1 VTLAA
6 VSDAGPLI
14 HLAEIDSLELL
25 ATFDTL
31 LVPET
36 VYEEVDAGGVPEGLA
51 DLSYELVEADESRI
65 GAEELDAGER
75 AALAIADERGIV
87 LLTDDLAARKAASD
101 ADVEVHGSIGVIAL
115 GYSRGLLDRDEAA
128 SRMRALQHETSKSV
142 RISEEFHE
150 FVREVSQSVWNTTGL
165 DLPVNCLRN
174 EKCVKRR
181 EQFERIDFGEMNEW
195 SCV

>member
-1 VTLAA
+1 MTLAA

-25 ATFDTL
+25 STFDTL

-36 VYEEVDAGGVPEGLA
+36 VYREVETGGVPDRLA

-87 LLTDDLAARKAASD
+87 LLTDDLAAREAASD
-101 ADVEVHGSIGVIAL
+101 ADVEVHGSIGIIAL
-115 GYSRGLLDRDEAA
+115 SYGRGLLDRDESA
-128 SRMRALQHETSKSV
+128 SRMRALQHETSLFV
-142 RISEEFHE
+142 TEAVVERGIRI
-150 FVREVSQSVWNTTGL
+150 L
-165 DLPVNCLRN
+165 D
-174 EKCVKRR
+174 
-181 EQFERIDFGEMNEW
+181 EQ
-195 SCV
+195 